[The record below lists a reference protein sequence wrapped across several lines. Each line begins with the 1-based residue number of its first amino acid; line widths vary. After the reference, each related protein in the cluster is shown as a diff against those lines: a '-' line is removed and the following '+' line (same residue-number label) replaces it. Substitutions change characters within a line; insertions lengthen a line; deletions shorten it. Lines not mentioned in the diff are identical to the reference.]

1 MSAAFRT
8 LSLGVGSFEKARFGS
23 QVDVFDR
30 QERQDHGSQ
39 PSSVAGPSTLSA
51 ELDFFGSSSGGS
63 NGKDLRNSANGQQS
77 GVSGGDIAE
86 ESTKSNKKRKREL
99 AAKQVPSL
107 DATTLKA
114 YLRQHR
120 LNISGTDFPRPLV
133 SWAEAGQ
140 RYGIPEWMSSEL
152 EGRGWD
158 LTGVQ
163 RAALP
168 IAFEVS

>member
-8 LSLGVGSFEKARFGS
+8 LSLGVGSFDKSRFGS

-39 PSSVAGPSTLSA
+39 PSSVAGPSTLPA
-51 ELDFFGSSSGGS
+51 ELDFFGSSSGGGKEAKKPV
-63 NGKDLRNSANGQQS
+63 NGRQS
-77 GVSGGDIAE
+77 GASGDDLAE
-86 ESTKSNKKRKREL
+86 ELTKSNKKRKREL

-114 YLRQHR
+114 YLRKHR
-120 LNISGTDFPRPLV
+120 LNISGTDSPRPLV

-140 RYGIPEWMSSEL
+140 RYGIPDWMSSEL

-163 RAALP
+163 RAALS